1 MEGNPLSIVYILTN
15 EAMPDYIKIG
25 VTDDLKRRMKELYG
39 SGVPLP
45 YQCYYAATVADKKD
59 VEKRLHRAFD
69 DYRKNKGREFFFQ
82 LDPHKVQTV
91 LEMIAIKNVTPQDDV
106 FFEPDDK
113 KAMERVSKYGRRF
126 SFASVNIPIGSTLN
140 FVQDETITATVHSDT
155 SVLYDNQEL
164 SISRAAEKATLVCGR
179 KATSLSGPWYW
190 LYNGETLGTL
200 RSLAED
206 SIDAD
211 E

>member
-1 MEGNPLSIVYILTN
+1 MSIVYILTN

-45 YQCYYAATVADKKD
+45 YQCYYAATVADKRD
-59 VEKRLHRAFD
+59 VEKRLHKAFD

-82 LDPHKVQTV
+82 LDPHKVQTI
-91 LEMIAIKNVTPQDDV
+91 LELIAIKEVTPKEDV

-113 KAMERVSKYGRRF
+113 KALERVSRYGRRF
-126 SFASVNIPIGSTLN
+126 SFASVNIPIGATLN

-155 SVLYDNQEL
+155 SIIYDGQEL
-164 SISRAAEKATLVCGR
+164 SISKAALLATHACGY
-179 KATSLSGPWYW
+179 KSSTAAGPWYW
-190 LYNGETLGTL
+190 LYNGETLNTL
-200 RSLAED
+200 RSVAED
-206 SIDAD
+206 AVD

>member
-1 MEGNPLSIVYILTN
+1 MNIVYILTN

-45 YQCYYAATVADKKD
+45 YQCYYAATVADKRD
-59 VEKRLHRAFD
+59 VEKRLHKAFD

-82 LDPHKVQTV
+82 LDPHKVQTI
-91 LEMIAIKNVTPQDDV
+91 LEMIAIKEVTPKEDV

-113 KAMERVSKYGRRF
+113 TALERVSKYGRRF
-126 SFASVNIPIGSTLN
+126 SFSSVNIPIGATLN
-140 FVQDETITATVHSDT
+140 FVQDESMTAKVHSDN
-155 SVLYDNQEL
+155 SVIYEGQEL
-164 SISRAAEKATLVCGR
+164 SISKAALLATHACGY
-179 KATSLSGPWYW
+179 KTSAAAGPWYW
-190 LYNGETLGTL
+190 LYKGETLNTL

-206 SIDAD
+206 AS
-211 E
+211 EE

>member
-1 MEGNPLSIVYILTN
+1 MSIVYILTN

-45 YQCYYAATVADKKD
+45 YQCYYAATVADKRD
-59 VEKRLHRAFD
+59 VEKRLHKAFD

-82 LDPHKVQTV
+82 LDPHKVQTI
-91 LEMIAIKNVTPQDDV
+91 LEMIAIKEVTPKEDV

-113 KAMERVSKYGRRF
+113 KALERVSRYGRRF
-126 SFASVNIPIGSTLN
+126 SFASVNIPIGATLN
-140 FVQDETITATVHSDT
+140 FVQDENITSIVHSDT
-155 SVLYDNQEL
+155 SVIYEGQEL
-164 SISRAAEKATLVCGR
+164 SISKAALLATHACGY
-179 KATSLSGPWYW
+179 KSSTAAGPWYW
-190 LYNGETLGTL
+190 LYNGETLNTL

-206 SIDAD
+206 SID